1 MLKQTFCIK
10 YITAPI
16 FNLKVS
22 RYFSH
27 EEQKRKF
34 FKIKKET
41 DTKVPTIYPKK
52 QSQYS
57 FRHFVFLQLQN
68 TFLVFETVG

>member
-10 YITAPI
+10 YIAAPI

-41 DTKVPTIYPKK
+41 DTKVPTIYPN
-52 QSQYS
+52 QYPKS
-57 FRHFVFLQLQN
+57 SL
-68 TFLVFETVG
+68 TDT